1 MQIFE
6 VRATWD
12 REAGVW
18 WARSDDVPGLV
29 AEAETVE
36 LLRNELV
43 QLIPEL
49 LSANGRRIEGAAQ
62 MRLVTEDVEDL
73 CAA

>member
-1 MQIFE
+1 MQTFE
-6 VRATWD
+6 VHAKWD
-12 REAGVW
+12 NEAAVW

-36 LLRNELV
+36 LLKEELV
-43 QLIPEL
+43 HLIPEL
-49 LSANGRRIEGAAQ
+49 LSANGLVIEWPAK

-73 CAA
+73 CVA